1 MCTAV
6 CCGMEQK
13 MLINVSKLKKSF
25 GEEVLFSD
33 ASFSVDDK
41 DKIGFIGIN
50 GAGKSTLIKILMGEM
65 GYDSGD
71 IFKNKQLKIGYL
83 EQYACTDSDKNVF
96 DEVQTVFSRVVEVEK
111 ELDMVRWELENGDK
125 SLAEELVIKQHSLQE
140 QFSALDGYHYK
151 GIIRSCLMGLGFS
164 EEELLQRVSELS
176 GGQKTRISLAK
187 ILLSDCNLLFL
198 DEPTNHL
205 DIESVLW
212 LEDFLRS
219 YKGAFVVIS
228 HDRYFLDRVTEK
240 TFSLE
245 NGTLYSGNGN
255 YTIFMKQREID
266 RLTEQRNYTNT
277 KNEIDRLYGIVEQQ
291 RRWNRE
297 KNIKTAESKL
307 KVIDKLSE
315 GLVKPEE
322 EREDI
327 KFRFKALQGG
337 GTEVLVCR
345 DIAKAYEKPLFA
357 NVDFDITKGEK
368 VFLLGE
374 NGCGKTTLLKL
385 ICGMEELDKGTIKI
399 GQNIEIG
406 YYDQIQ
412 ESLDTDKTVI
422 DELWDEYPKKTE
434 TEIRNT
440 LAAFLFR
447 GEEVYRTI
455 DKLSGGERA
464 RVQLAKLILKPVN
477 FLILD
482 EPTNHLDIRS
492 REALEEALSGYDGT
506 ILAVSHDR
514 YFINKLATRVV
525 NFEVNQLVS
534 YGGGYDY
541 FLEKHTENNQK
552 QQEEK
557 PKNLDYNEQKRIAS
571 EKRKRETKLR
581 RTEESI
587 ACVEAEIE
595 ELNNQLADCGSD
607 YVRAA
612 ELSAELDNKNRQ
624 LDELYEIW
632 GELQ

>member
-1 MCTAV
+1 
-6 CCGMEQK
+6 

-25 GEEVLFSD
+25 GDEVLFSD
-33 ASFSVDDK
+33 ASFCVDDK

-65 GYDSGD
+65 SYDSGD

-83 EQYACTDSDKNVF
+83 EQYACTDSDRNVF
-96 DEVQTVFSRVVEVEK
+96 DEVLTVFAEVVELEK
-111 ELDMVRWELENGDK
+111 ELDMIRWELENSGK
-125 SLAEELVIKQHSLQE
+125 AQAEELVLRQHSLQE
-140 QFSALDGYHYK
+140 RFSGLDGYHYR
-151 GIIRSCLMGLGFS
+151 GIIRSCLKGLGFS
-164 EEELLQRVSELS
+164 EEELSQNVSELS

-205 DIESVLW
+205 DISSVLW
-212 LEDFLRS
+212 LEDFLRG

-228 HDRYFLDRVTEK
+228 HDRYFLDRVTQK

-255 YTIFMKQREID
+255 YTAFMKQREID

-315 GLVKPEE
+315 NLVKPEE

-327 KFRFKALQGG
+327 RFRFKALPGG
-337 GTEVLVCR
+337 GMEVLTCCELS
-345 DIAKAYEKPLFA
+345 KAYDKLLFQS
-357 NVDFDITKGEK
+357 VDLNITKGEH

-385 ICGMEELDKGTIKI
+385 ICGMEAPDGGSIRI

-412 ESLDTDKTVI
+412 ESLDTGKTVI
-422 DELWDEYPKKTE
+422 DEVWDEYPKKTE

-447 GEEVYRTI
+447 GDEVFRTI

-464 RVQLAKLILKPVN
+464 RVQLAKLILRPVN
-477 FLILD
+477 FLVLD

-492 REALEEALSGYDGT
+492 REALEDALSGYDGT

-525 NFEVNQLVS
+525 NFEGTGVVS

-541 FLEKHTENNQK
+541 FLEKRSETAEK
-552 QQEEK
+552 PREEK

-571 EKRKRETKLR
+571 EKRKRESRLR
-581 RTEESI
+581 R
-587 ACVEAEIE
+587 IE
-595 ELNNQLADCGSD
+595 EQIASVEEELEQINAGLSECGSD
-607 YVRAA
+607 YVKAA
-612 ELSAELDNKNRQ
+612 ELSAMAEEKNTEL
-624 LDELYEIW
+624 EALYEEW
-632 GELQ
+632 EKLQ